1 MAYCFISDLHLHE
14 GRPDI
19 TQAFVGFLEETA
31 PKAEKLYIL
40 GDLFEAWIGDDNQS
54 KFISEIRESLLKVNK
69 TTEIFFMHG
78 NRDFLLGPEFASS
91 SGMKLISDPYVEE
104 MFGSPVLLMHGDL
117 LCTKDVDY
125 QKFRKTSRDPEWQKD
140 FLSKSLAE
148 RQKIAKELRDVSKEA
163 TGQKKEEI
171 MDVSR
176 SEVIKTMRESD
187 VDLLIHGHTHRPG
200 SHKIDID
207 DLSSRRIV
215 LGDWDKNGRYIWMDS
230 KSCELKKF
238 SISSN

>member
-187 VDLLIHGHTHRPG
+187 VDLLLSLIH
-200 SHKIDID
+200 I
-207 DLSSRRIV
+207 
-215 LGDWDKNGRYIWMDS
+215 
-230 KSCELKKF
+230 
-238 SISSN
+238 

>member
-1 MAYCFISDLHLHE
+1 MTYCFISDLHLHE

-187 VDLLIHGHTHRPG
+187 VDLLIHGHTHRPDF
-200 SHKIDID
+200 HKIDID

-215 LGDWDKNGRYIWMDS
+215 LGDWDKNGWYIWMDS